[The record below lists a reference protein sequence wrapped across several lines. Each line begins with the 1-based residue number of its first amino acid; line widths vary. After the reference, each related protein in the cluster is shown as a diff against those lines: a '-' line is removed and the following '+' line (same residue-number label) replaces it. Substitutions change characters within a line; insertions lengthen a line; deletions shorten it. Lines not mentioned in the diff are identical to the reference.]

1 MFDIM
6 KHINT
11 LYYNNRNIETL
22 TSKNIIT
29 NTAKTIKII
38 KLSQRKKSKTLKKE
52 EARKKTKIIIFIA
65 LIMGKKFNQR
75 KKKVQ

>member
-1 MFDIM
+1 M
-6 KHINT
+6 KYINT

-22 TSKNIIT
+22 ISKNIIT
-29 NTAKTIKII
+29 ITSKIITII
-38 KLSQRKKSKTLKKE
+38 KLPREKKTKTLTKE
-52 EARKKTKIIIFIA
+52 KARKKAKIIIIIA